1 MLIGDQI
8 VDMYGETLD
17 RVQMEL
23 SAGDVPSRMAW
34 RLKVMS
40 GSPALFVLR
49 RYLNPAGE
57 VFEIT
62 LSVHPWQRYRYSF
75 EVQRSSAR
83 ARQAT
88 TESLTK
94 VVP

>member
-1 MLIGDQI
+1 
-8 VDMYGETLD
+8 
-17 RVQMEL
+17 MEL
-23 SAGDVPSRMAW
+23 SASAVPSRMAR
-34 RLKVMS
+34 RLKVIS
-40 GSPALFVLR
+40 GPPALFVLR

-57 VFEIT
+57 AFEIT

-88 TESLTK
+88 IESLTK
-94 VVP
+94 VIP

>member
-1 MLIGDQI
+1 
-8 VDMYGETLD
+8 
-17 RVQMEL
+17 MEL
-23 SAGDVPSRMAW
+23 SASAVPSRTA
-34 RLKVMS
+34 RPLKVIS
-40 GSPALFVLR
+40 GPPALFVLR

-57 VFEIT
+57 AFEIT

-75 EVQRSSAR
+75 EVQRASAR

-94 VVP
+94 AVP